1 VKRHLPMAVAAAVAV
16 LALAASAAASPG
28 GIAHRSAARD
38 SAAPAP
44 AGQPTKTTKVVRDNG
59 VMKTVTTVKRGKTTT
74 VTTTFVKDGK
84 RYVVRTV
91 KRGGRVVS
99 SARQVSK
106 VSKVSHAKTRKA
118 KK

>member
-1 VKRHLPMAVAAAVAV
+1 MAVAAAVAV

-44 AGQPTKTTKVVRDNG
+44 AGQPMKTTKIVRDNG
-59 VMKTVTTVKRGKTTT
+59 VMKTVTTVKQGRTTT

-84 RYVVRTV
+84 RYVVKTV

-99 SARQVSK
+99 SARKVSK
-106 VSKVSHAKTRKA
+106 VSKAKTRKA